1 MIKKKLTEKYRRELL
16 WNSTSAETINYLL
29 PYPLNVLVQVLK
41 FGGTAHSA
49 LSPEMYNKHGYE
61 MLKHD
66 ILTEIN
72 MRRKIAYRTPLES
85 FDIVERWFNDAL
97 NEMGDAKMWIK
108 LKYEAYLRAKDI
120 AELMAR
126 TGRNEQS
133 AICSR
138 IQNCL
143 WNLESFRETL
153 ITKEPYEEEDIA

>member
-1 MIKKKLTEKYRRELL
+1 
-16 WNSTSAETINYLL
+16 
-29 PYPLNVLVQVLK
+29 
-41 FGGTAHSA
+41 
-49 LSPEMYNKHGYE
+49 
-61 MLKHD
+61 MLG
-66 ILTEIN
+66 
-72 MRRKIAYRTPLES
+72 
-85 FDIVERWFNDAL
+85 F
-97 NEMGDAKMWIK
+97 

-153 ITKEPYEEEDIA
+153 ITKEPYEKEDIA

>member
-66 ILTEIN
+66 ILTRSISLKDGL
-72 MRRKIAYRTPLES
+72 MTPLTKWETPKCGS
-85 FDIVERWFNDAL
+85 SVNYHPLERDGF
-97 NEMGDAKMWIK
+97 
-108 LKYEAYLRAKDI
+108 
-120 AELMAR
+120 
-126 TGRNEQS
+126 
-133 AICSR
+133 
-138 IQNCL
+138 
-143 WNLESFRETL
+143 
-153 ITKEPYEEEDIA
+153 

>member
-1 MIKKKLTEKYRRELL
+1 
-16 WNSTSAETINYLL
+16 
-29 PYPLNVLVQVLK
+29 
-41 FGGTAHSA
+41 
-49 LSPEMYNKHGYE
+49 

-138 IQNCL
+138 IQL
-143 WNLESFRETL
+143 PLESRKL
-153 ITKEPYEEEDIA
+153 P